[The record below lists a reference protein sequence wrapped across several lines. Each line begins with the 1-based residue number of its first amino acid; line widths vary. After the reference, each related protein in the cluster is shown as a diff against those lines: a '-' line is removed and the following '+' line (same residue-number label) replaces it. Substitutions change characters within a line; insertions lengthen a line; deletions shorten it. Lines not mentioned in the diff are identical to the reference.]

1 MGLNQS
7 WPTCA
12 TLVPQP
18 ILHHSK
24 NELDLEHLLDRNCS
38 LDSDDNSCSGCQ
50 NINHHY
56 RQQSF
61 SGLHSPGRSD
71 CNIIY
76 YLWVQTTYWSCY
88 VKWKNFLFPSIRA
101 FMNNLVSRVMLS
113 NRRMFS
119 VWLQNDTSQQN
130 LAAEFWEVEDNSLIS
145 FIRLLILVLI
155 TFGFIAV

>member
-1 MGLNQS
+1 MITPAQVVKIS
-7 WPTCA
+7 IT
-12 TLVPQP
+12 TT
-18 ILHHSK
+18 
-24 NELDLEHLLDRNCS
+24 
-38 LDSDDNSCSGCQ
+38 DNSPSQDYTHVDDQTVISYITSGFKPLIDLAML
-50 NINHHY
+50 NE
-56 RQQSF
+56 
-61 SGLHSPGRSD
+61 
-71 CNIIY
+71 
-76 YLWVQTTYWSCY
+76 
-88 VKWKNFLFPSIRA
+88 KNFLFPSIGA